1 VKPAFT
7 KVHPSLKDESE
18 MVADLIHDLGLAVEK
33 VLISEGKEIIERQ
46 FLQER
51 MAKASMDLYLS
62 TAVLSRVTWAI
73 EKQGLEGAAADLDV
87 ARIFIPM
94 STRRAQRQI
103 TALDTHQDDRLRAVA
118 QRALDTGDLTVPT
131 PTDVA

>member
-1 VKPAFT
+1 
-7 KVHPSLKDESE
+7 
-18 MVADLIHDLGLAVEK
+18 M
-33 VLISEGKEIIERQ
+33 EIIERQ

-73 EKQGLEGAAADLDV
+73 EKQGLEGAAADLEV

-94 STRRAQRQI
+94 ATRRAQRQI